1 MKKKTLKI
9 QVIHFYQDIIKMK
22 KLLFILLMALG
33 FQTQAQIMYCDSIS
47 YGTSSTINFPL
58 IVSGSGTANIPGTVT
73 WDWTVCD
80 ANLCYIGS
88 GINAS
93 FGQVSL
99 TDTLKVCYDVT
110 IDIGGFTY
118 VCSGCDSLRYN
129 PNTYQWEKII
139 AQPLTV
145 MELKPNTINDDKM
158 YDLLGREIFEV
169 PIGEMY
175 IKNNKKCIHIK

>member
-1 MKKKTLKI
+1 
-9 QVIHFYQDIIKMK
+9 MK

-80 ANLCYIGS
+80 ANLCYISS

-110 IDIGGFTY
+110 IDINGFTY
-118 VCSGCDSLRYN
+118 VCSGCDSLVYN
-129 PNTYQWEKII
+129 PNTYQWEKIM

-145 MELKPNTINDDKM
+145 MDVKPNIINNKM
-158 YDLLGREIFEV
+158 YNLLGREIFGV
-169 PIGEMY
+169 SIGEMY
-175 IKNNKKCIHIK
+175 IKNNKKCIRIK